1 MGSHRGDVGRAQ
13 VGSNGRVRTSRRTY
27 LLVLLLALVGALLA
41 LVGVHPATATSPTGA
56 DQQESDLEIVS
67 LTIHDPGGLPA
78 LFGASAERTLRVTVR
93 NPSPAPVK
101 AVATARWRE
110 GSAAPTP
117 IPSSGVVVI
126 RPDETVAIE
135 MPFQLDTMA
144 IGEHTVEGEV
154 TSARQTLAFAA
165 TTTQWP
171 WGLAVIAIA
180 LAALLWRGIRA
191 LVRRWRRRRAEPP
204 FEPMG
209 ALPPVVK
216 GALLPGPAHGPVPM
230 LVPDVVIDLREPPV
244 VAEPARGR

>member
-13 VGSNGRVRTSRRTY
+13 VGSNGRVRTSHRTY
-27 LLVLLLALVGALLA
+27 LLVRLLALVGALLA

-78 LFGASAERTLRVTVR
+78 LFGASADRTLRVTVR

-154 TSARQTLAFAA
+154 TSARQTLAFVA

-191 LVRRWRRRRAEPP
+191 LVRALASTPSGTALRTHG
-204 FEPMG
+204 G
-209 ALPPVVK
+209 A
-216 GALLPGPAHGPVPM
+216 
-230 LVPDVVIDLREPPV
+230 
-244 VAEPARGR
+244 PARGQGRPAPGPGPRAGADVGARRRDRPPRAACGRGARSR